1 MNKIYQAFQN
11 THQTICCLLA
21 TQHIW
26 ICRIWSS
33 VPPQVYLNITG
44 HYTTT
49 SFLYVHLTNIII
61 RNDIKSYTINK
72 TTPLLVSCT
81 YHSFCQTKVIITS
94 ILVIRLGSTIG
105 TLSYRLCLEIIRSP
119 KRHKA
124 RQATSLAAIHGIE
137 CYGNIIHL

>member
-1 MNKIYQAFQN
+1 MNKMYQAFQN

-26 ICRIWSS
+26 VCRIWSS

-44 HYTTT
+44 HYTTA

-61 RNDIKSYTINK
+61 RNYSKSTTINK
-72 TTPLLVSCT
+72 NEINCT

-105 TLSYRLCLEIIRSP
+105 TLSHRLCLEIIRSP
-119 KRHKA
+119 ITA
-124 RQATSLAAIHGIE
+124 
-137 CYGNIIHL
+137 